1 MPETTIILVSS
12 ISGAIW
18 TITQS
23 RVVPPRLCPCDVCDP
38 EPDDLP
44 VPDYEIGGE
53 A

>member
-1 MPETTIILVSS
+1 MDEPYIAQPIWLANCLPGIVPPPEL
-12 ISGAIW
+12 
-18 TITQS
+18 
-23 RVVPPRLCPCDVCDP
+23 PRLCPCDVCDP